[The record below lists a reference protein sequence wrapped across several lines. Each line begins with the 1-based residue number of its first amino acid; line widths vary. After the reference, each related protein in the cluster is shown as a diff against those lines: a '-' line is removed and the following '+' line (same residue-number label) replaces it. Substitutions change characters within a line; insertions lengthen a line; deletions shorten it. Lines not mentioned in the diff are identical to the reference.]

1 MSLLPRT
8 VTTVIIV
15 IGLIIS
21 VAHAGGKKG
30 VKKKYN
36 PVITNYTEENDV
48 LVRPVMNVPASSI
61 GQIGL
66 TLNKP
71 FNKVRA
77 LYGLIPGRRYHVSQY
92 ENNDTV
98 DLIVW
103 KSNDYTRKK
112 FAGWFLNLPEEDFPY
127 KGGNITEPRDTLM
140 FKDDSGK
147 RNIILSFASH
157 FLRPIEDLSNGRYS
171 CVMMGLAWFK
181 EENNKWVLKHFTP
194 GIGCYGAFQST
205 PELHLIKLGTNNYA
219 CYILNSNGG
228 PGQVYYSTL
237 YLFAIVNGQFKI
249 VLTEDAVERTNTMSS
264 SWYPQLTTLKTNS
277 DSVIRPLSLKLEGTF
292 NRNIPDP
299 EYDTTDSP
307 IELAK
312 AIIGRD
318 SFDFRVTRRFEF
330 RNGKYR
336 KVSFRYKVK

>member
-1 MSLLPRT
+1 MSLLSRT

-36 PVITNYTEENDV
+36 LVITNYTEENDV

-77 LYGLIPGRRYHVSQY
+77 LHGLIPGRRYHVSPDGR
-92 ENNDTV
+92 NDTV

-112 FAGWFLNLPEEDFPY
+112 LAGWFLNEPPEIFPFR
-127 KGGNITEPRDTLM
+127 GGNISMPEDTLL
-140 FKDDSGK
+140 FKDDSGRK
-147 RNIILSFASH
+147 NIILSFATH
-157 FLRPIEDLSNGRYS
+157 DLAPIDDLSTGRYA
-171 CVMMGLAWFK
+171 CVTMGLAWFR
-181 EENNKWVLKHFTP
+181 EENNKWVLKYFTP
-194 GIGCYGAFQST
+194 GIGCYGAFQSL
-205 PELHLIKLGTNNYA
+205 PKLNLIKLGTNNYA
-219 CYILNSNGG
+219 CYLLNSNGG
-228 PGQVYYSTL
+228 PGQVYYSGL
-237 YLFAIVNGQFKI
+237 YVFAIVDGQVRI

-264 SWYPQLTTLKTNS
+264 TWYPHLTTFKTKS
-277 DSVIRPLSLKLEGTF
+277 DSVFRRLSLKLEGTF
-292 NRNIPDP
+292 NRNIPNP

-318 SFDFRVTRRFEF
+318 SFDFRVTRCFEY

-336 KVSFRYKVK
+336 KVSSRYKVK